1 MYLSPDLV
9 YITHILFVAPL
20 LIYAGYIGHKCCKT
34 KYDKTLFQAL
44 GGIGAIVLIYHLYL
58 LTKFKGYLG
67 K

>member
-20 LIYAGYIGHKCCKT
+20 LIYAGYKGHKCCKEM
-34 KYDKTLFQAL
+34 YDKTLFQAL
-44 GGIGAIVLIYHLYL
+44 SWIGAIVLIYHLYL
-58 LTKFKGYLG
+58 LIKFKGYIG